1 MKSLII
7 LLLSALIAYTYVSN
21 EPMQKTV
28 DDIVTRVETIIN
40 NQE

>member
-1 MKSLII
+1 MKTLII
-7 LLLSALIAYTYVSN
+7 LLLSALIAYTYVFKV
-21 EPMQKTV
+21 PMRNTV